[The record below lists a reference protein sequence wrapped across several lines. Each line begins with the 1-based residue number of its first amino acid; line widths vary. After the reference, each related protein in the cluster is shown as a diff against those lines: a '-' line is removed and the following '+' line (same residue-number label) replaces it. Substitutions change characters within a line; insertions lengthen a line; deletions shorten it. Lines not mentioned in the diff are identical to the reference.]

1 MRDNVVLRPLPCHF
15 YDVERMESWLQEQAA
30 KGLFL
35 TQWGSV
41 FARFRRAEP
50 AKVRYRI
57 TAARLE
63 GSLLENPPE
72 APDAEQQELFS
83 GEGWQFVTGRG
94 ELFVYLC
101 SDPAAPELDTD
112 PAVQALS
119 LKMVRR
125 DARITA
131 VVVLLNAAMMAM
143 NMGMRGGFFWL
154 GTLVEAPC
162 TVLLAALLFANCLL
176 YGVSG
181 WLNLR
186 RLTRQLK
193 QGIPLDHNKPW
204 RAEAVRYRASVLGV
218 LFLVVGMVAVAT
230 GWGEPTQISADEYGA
245 LPFATLTDL
254 TGSDT
259 VQEKTTLTAQGSVLA
274 PCILHYD
281 EDAYIGIA
289 PCHLYVDYY
298 QTAAPWM
305 AQRLAKELHNLK
317 KKMAPDP
324 VAIPCPAGVDAAYA
338 YDNEGVFEQVILVK
352 GDTVMSALWFGEMP
366 NRTEDFL
373 PILAEKMQG

>member
-35 TQWGSV
+35 TRWGSV
-41 FARFRRAEP
+41 FAHFRRAEP

-63 GSLLENPPE
+63 GNLFENPPE
-72 APDAEQQELFS
+72 APDPEQQELFS
-83 GEGWQFVTGRG
+83 GEGWQFVAARG

-131 VVVLLNAAMMAM
+131 VVVLLNAAVVAL

-204 RAEAVRYRASVLGV
+204 RAEAVRYRASVLGA
-218 LFLVVGMVAVAT
+218 LFLVVGMVAVAA
-230 GWGEPTQISADEYGA
+230 GWGEPTQISAEEYGA

-254 TGSDT
+254 TGGDT
-259 VQEKTTLTAQGSVLA
+259 VQEKIGLTAQGSVLA
-274 PCILHYD
+274 PRILHYD
-281 EDAYIGIA
+281 EDAYIGTA

-298 QTAAPWM
+298 KTAAPWM
-305 AQRLAKELHNLK
+305 AQRLAKELHGLK
-317 KKMAPDP
+317 KDMAPDP